1 MEQGRQTVAQLLVI
15 QAPRLGLRVV
25 AERAP
30 GCYELEWQWRRL
42 RVVVL
47 QRSHDYWR
55 KRLALRHSDSAPW
68 DQLCVAHHDSCVP
81 LPVLDLERG
90 YLYAAYE
97 VPPWYRLGERLT
109 RRTAPVF
116 LAQLLCGVQAA
127 YEQLARLPRGS
138 RARYQRRLRELV
150 QPAPGRPVSVA

>member
-1 MEQGRQTVAQLLVI
+1 MRPDRQTVAQLLVI
-15 QAPRLGLRVV
+15 QAPRLGVRVV
-25 AERAP
+25 REIAP
-30 GCYELEWQWRRL
+30 GTYELEWQGRRL
-42 RVVVL
+42 RVLIL

-55 KRLALRHSDSAPW
+55 KRLAMRQAAAW

-116 LAQLLCGVQAA
+116 LGQLLCGVQAA
-127 YEQLARLPRGS
+127 YEQLVCLPRGS
-138 RARYQRRLRELV
+138 RSRYQRRLRELV
-150 QPAPGRPVSVA
+150 QPMPGRPLSVG